1 MTMTMMT
8 PAPTPPP
15 PPEDATTVG
24 GVIAETVVETPR
36 AASEFCITVGLA
48 RTPLD
53 RAVEMVVAAAWFG
66 AVISA
71 ATMTEPAVRVRLTS
85 LGATVV
91 IPAATAAA
99 TRTALIEACAKAP

>member
-1 MTMTMMT
+1 M
-8 PAPTPPP
+8 
-15 PPEDATTVG
+15 
-24 GVIAETVVETPR
+24 VETPR

-48 RTPLD
+48 RSPLD

-71 ATMTEPAVRVRLTS
+71 ATMTEPAVRVRLIS
-85 LGATVV
+85 LALTV

-99 TRTALIEACAKAP
+99 ARTALIEACAVAL